1 MLLLPILSKANEARE
16 IEFLIM
22 KIDRQL
28 LDKIAHLS
36 RLEFDE
42 KDAEKMMK
50 DMTAIVDWVEKLKE
64 VDTDNIEPLTTMS
77 HEVNVLREDEVKEH
91 LSHERALK
99 NAPKKD
105 DDYFRV
111 PKVLE

>member
-1 MLLLPILSKANEARE
+1 
-16 IEFLIM
+16 M
-22 KIDRQL
+22 KIDRSL

-42 KDAEKMMK
+42 KDAEKMMQ
-50 DMTAIVDWVEKLKE
+50 DMTAIVEWVEKLKE
-64 VDTDNIEPLTTMS
+64 VDTEGIEPLTTMS
-77 HEVNVLREDEVKEH
+77 HEINALREDEVKEH

-105 DDYFRV
+105 SDYFRV

>member
-1 MLLLPILSKANEARE
+1 
-16 IEFLIM
+16 M
-22 KIDRQL
+22 KIDRAQL
-28 LDKIAHLS
+28 DRIAHLA

-50 DMTAIVDWVEKLKE
+50 DMTNIVSFVEKLNE
-64 VDTDNIEPLTTMS
+64 VNTDGVEPLTTMS
-77 HEVNVLREDEVKEH
+77 HELNALREDEVKPH
-91 LSHERALK
+91 MSHEEALK

-105 DDYFRV
+105 ADYFRV

>member
-1 MLLLPILSKANEARE
+1 
-16 IEFLIM
+16 M
-22 KIDRQL
+22 KIDRSL

-42 KDAEKMMK
+42 KDAEKMMQ
-50 DMTAIVDWVEKLKE
+50 DMTAIVEWVEKLKE
-64 VDTDNIEPLTTMS
+64 VDTEGVEPLTTMS
-77 HEVNVLREDEVKEH
+77 HEINALREDEVKEH
-91 LSHERALK
+91 LSHERALR

-105 DDYFRV
+105 SDYFRV

>member
-1 MLLLPILSKANEARE
+1 
-16 IEFLIM
+16 M
-22 KIDRQL
+22 KVDRTV

-42 KDAEKMMK
+42 KDAEKMMA
-50 DMTAIVDWVEKLKE
+50 DMSAIVSWVEKLNE
-64 VDTDNIEPLTTMS
+64 VDTEGVEPLTTMT
-77 HEVNVLREDEVKEH
+77 HEVNNLRKDEVTPH
-91 LSHERALK
+91 LAHDKALL

-105 DDYFRV
+105 SDYFRV

>member
-1 MLLLPILSKANEARE
+1 
-16 IEFLIM
+16 M

-28 LDKIAHLS
+28 LDKIAHLA

-42 KDAEKMMK
+42 KDAAKMMQ
-50 DMTAIVDWVEKLKE
+50 DMTAIVEWVEKLKE
-64 VDTDNIEPLTTMS
+64 VDTEGVEPLTTMS
-77 HEVNVLREDEVKEH
+77 HEINVLRDDEVKPH
-91 LSHERALK
+91 LPHDEVLK

-105 DDYFRV
+105 SDFFRV